1 MHLITRFVVSL
12 NVQGYTRYQLL
23 EKIKQYNM
31 RIFLL
36 LAFSLM
42 ISTMSMAQ
50 DATYT
55 AENEGWLVDVD
66 EAYAESQKTG
76 KPILANFTGS
86 DWCGWCKKL
95 TKSVFVHKEFK
106 DWANKN
112 VVLLELDFPRRKQ
125 LPARFKQQNQ
135 NLQQAFK
142 VRGYPTVWLFDLS
155 KESKSSQ
162 YSIEAHGKT
171 GYTKTASEFTA
182 NMDRMLTQ
190 RDSGE

>member
-1 MHLITRFVVSL
+1 
-12 NVQGYTRYQLL
+12 
-23 EKIKQYNM
+23 M

-36 LAFSLM
+36 FAFSLM
-42 ISTMSMAQ
+42 INTYSIAQ
-50 DATYT
+50 DGDYK
-55 AENEGWLVDVD
+55 AENPGWLVDVD

-86 DWCGWCKKL
+86 DWCGWCKRL

-106 DWANKN
+106 EWADKN
-112 VVLLELDFPRRKQ
+112 VILLELDFPRRKE

-135 NLQQAFK
+135 NLQKAFK

-155 KESKSSQ
+155 KESADAQ
-162 YSIEAHGKT
+162 YSIQAHGKT
-171 GYTKTASEFTA
+171 GYTKTAGEFTSA
-182 NMDRMLTQ
+182 IDKMISQ

>member
-1 MHLITRFVVSL
+1 MRF
-12 NVQGYTRYQLL
+12 
-23 EKIKQYNM
+23 
-31 RIFLL
+31 FFL

-42 ISTMSMAQ
+42 ISSYGMGQNAE
-50 DATYT
+50 YT
-55 AENEGWLVDVD
+55 AENPGWLVDVD

-86 DWCGWCKKL
+86 DWCGWCKRL

-106 DWANKN
+106 DWAEKN
-112 VVLLELDFPRRKQ
+112 VVLLELDFPRRKS

-155 KESKSSQ
+155 KESTDSQ
-162 YSIEAHGKT
+162 YSISALGKT
-171 GYTKTASEFTA
+171 GYTKTASEFITNINEMIA
-182 NMDRMLTQ
+182 R
-190 RDSGE
+190 RDTGE